1 MYQLHKMMVM
11 VIAGL
16 AVLQRAVVN
25 AAKIAEGAEHTRMA
39 PPAPQ
44 ALRCT
49 AASWPWIWP
58 RSPDSLPAHGL
69 VLSAA
74 IVGAHASIMTMSMM
88 TTALS
93 SYWRAHCTL
102 NTVGSLSCHIALP
115 VLLQL
120 NTKAERGS
128 RTMRLCM
135 RIVRSSSS
143 STMAVDLRLR
153 CRAARAAAPG
163 DVFCC
168 SAAGSGGMPI
178 AAPAGPA
185 APRFACRAG
194 RALVAAA
201 ASAPS
206 L

>member
-1 MYQLHKMMVM
+1 MYPLHKTMVM
-11 VIAGL
+11 AGL
-16 AVLQRAVVN
+16 AALQRAVVD
-25 AAKIAEGAEHTRMA
+25 AAETARGAEHTRMA
-39 PPAPQ
+39 PPALQ
-44 ALRCT
+44 ALMCT

-58 RSPDSLPAHGL
+58 RFPCSSPAHGL

-74 IVGAHASIMTMSMM
+74 VVDVHARIMTMSMM
-88 TTALS
+88 TTVLS

-102 NTVGSLSCHIALP
+102 NPVRSLICHINLP

-194 RALVAAA
+194 RASVAAA
-201 ASAPS
+201 ATAPGW
-206 L
+206 